1 MRHNFVFFSS
11 IFLHFFQFSSSFFS
25 KPCYLLN
32 RRALSWLCLSMV
44 WLSWLRRD
52 QTTRWNTLLPTCWKT
67 TQRRN
72 KPRPKTNAEKKKKKK
87 RRTFL
92 TNIKG
97 INPFAS
103 VLLTTTRRRRRY
115 HREDG
120 KHLFNLLVGRRRM
133 FVIVGGSGR
142 GRRKKVTLIWF
153 VILINIAIYAWRM
166 RMIWKAK

>member
-1 MRHNFVFFSS
+1 
-11 IFLHFFQFSSSFFS
+11 
-25 KPCYLLN
+25 
-32 RRALSWLCLSMV
+32 MV

-153 VILINIAIYAWRM
+153 VILINIAIYAWEWEWFEKPSNVMYEKTSDFFFRGGGW
-166 RMIWKAK
+166 ILIYKTIKTIFFAQC